1 MKVSIRSRRMIRLQ
15 NILFVV
21 LFLGII
27 GLLAW
32 LSTRYTYQAD
42 WTATG
47 RNTLSQASVDLL
59 RKLDGPLTI
68 TAYASESPLLR
79 KRISELLDRYKRYK
93 SDLNLTFI
101 NPDLEPQKVRE
112 LGITV
117 DGELVIDYAG
127 HQEQLQD
134 VTEGGITNALQRVA
148 RGGERR
154 IVFLEGHGERK
165 PQGEARYDLGGFIKQ
180 LETKGYQV
188 SQQNL
193 ASSPVIPA
201 NTSIVVIAGPQ
212 SDLLPGEVKIIED
225 YVTAGGNLL
234 WLADPGGEHGLE
246 PLAATLKINFQPGI
260 IVDPNISTVGMM
272 LFGTDDPRVA
282 LVTRYTSHPITHN
295 FDFNTLF
302 PLAGG
307 ITIDE
312 DKGDWHAQEFL
323 QTLSNTWSE
332 TTQTMGQIT
341 FDAGKDIKGPL
352 NIGVALDRDINTQK
366 DARDKQDK
374 DDKGD
379 KNDRNTQ
386 DKDTGSAVSA
396 TRQQRV
402 VVIGDGD
409 FLSNG
414 FLGLGGNLQLGMN
427 IFNWLSS
434 DDAFISIPVK
444 TAPDISLQFN
454 NTKISIISFGFLIA
468 LPLIL
473 IASGMVIWWRRR
485 RR

>member
-1 MKVSIRSRRMIRLQ
+1 MKVSVRSRRMIRLQ

-21 LFLGII
+21 LFLGVI

-47 RNTLSQASVDLL
+47 RNTLSQASVALL
-59 RKLDGPLTI
+59 KELKGPLTM
-68 TAYASESPLLR
+68 TAYASESPLLH
-79 KRISELLDRYKRYK
+79 KRINELIDRYKRYK
-93 SDLNLTFI
+93 PDLNLTFV

-117 DGELVIDYAG
+117 DGELVIEYAG

-134 VTEGGITNALQRVA
+134 VTEQGITNALQRVA
-148 RGGERR
+148 RGGERWV
-154 IVFLEGHGERK
+154 VFLEGHGERN
-165 PQGEARYDLGGFIKQ
+165 PHGEARYDLGGFIKQ
-180 LETKGYQV
+180 LETKGYHI
-188 SQQNL
+188 SLQNL
-193 ASSPVIPA
+193 ASSPKFPD

-212 SDLLPGEVKIIED
+212 SDLLPGEVKILQD
-225 YVTAGGNLL
+225 YVTGGGNLL
-234 WLADPGGEHGLE
+234 WLADPGARHGLG
-246 PLAATLKINFQPGI
+246 PLADTLKIHFQPGI

-282 LVTRYTSHPITHN
+282 LVTSYAPHPITHG

-302 PLAGG
+302 PIAGG
-307 ITIDE
+307 ITV
-312 DKGDWHAQEFL
+312 DKDKADWHTQDFL

-332 TTQTMGQIT
+332 TTQSMGTIT
-341 FDAGKDIKGPL
+341 FDAGTDIEGPL
-352 NIGVALDRDINTQK
+352 DIGVALDRDISAN
-366 DARDKQDK
+366 K
-374 DDKGD
+374 DDKAA
-379 KNDRNTQ
+379 Q
-386 DKDTGSAVSA
+386 EKDAQNSPSKS
-396 TRQQRV
+396 RQQRV
-402 VVIGDGD
+402 VVVGDGD

-414 FLGLGGNLQLGMN
+414 YLGLGGNLQLGMN

-454 NTKISIISFGFLIA
+454 NTKISVISFGFLLA

-473 IASGMVIWWRRR
+473 LASGVVIWWRRR